1 MTLEHVLVQVQRAV
15 HRMGGSQVSPQA
27 QVGPQSKN
35 PSTILL
41 KVYKDE
47 AGLGPVFF
55 FIIVFDTWIGEDH
68 IQTNFV
74 IFSYS

>member
-1 MTLEHVLVQVQRAV
+1 
-15 HRMGGSQVSPQA
+15 MGGSQVSPQA

-41 KVYKDE
+41 KVYKNE

-55 FIIVFDTWIGEDH
+55 YYYCI
-68 IQTNFV
+68 
-74 IFSYS
+74 

>member
-1 MTLEHVLVQVQRAV
+1 MTLQHVLVQVQRAV

-55 FIIVFDTWIGEDH
+55 LLLYLTLGLVKITYRPIL
-68 IQTNFV
+68 
-74 IFSYS
+74 

>member
-1 MTLEHVLVQVQRAV
+1 MTLQHVLVQVQRAV
-15 HRMGGSQVSPQA
+15 HRMGGSQVRPQA

-55 FIIVFDTWIGEDH
+55 YYCI
-68 IQTNFV
+68 
-74 IFSYS
+74 